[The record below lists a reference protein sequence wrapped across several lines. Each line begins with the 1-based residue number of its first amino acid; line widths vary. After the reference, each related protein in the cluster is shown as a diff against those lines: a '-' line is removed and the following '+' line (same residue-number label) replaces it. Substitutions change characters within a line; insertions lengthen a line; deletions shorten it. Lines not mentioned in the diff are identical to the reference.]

1 MPGEGRMPVPPQ
13 RMVEVNERR
22 ERQMADKTCAAC
34 GGVIDDSKPF
44 IRCGRASEGK
54 CPEVRPG
61 TKSLADLLLDA
72 THPNEPTTE

>member
-1 MPGEGRMPVPPQ
+1 
-13 RMVEVNERR
+13 
-22 ERQMADKTCAAC
+22 MADKTCAAC

-61 TKSLADLLLDA
+61 TKSLADLLLGA